1 MLLAEV
7 ANRHYMMA
15 SNYEQNSYQQL
26 SLFYNPVYHSNYT
39 VPRFFTPIV
48 PTAQKCELAKKK
60 KKLFRRR
67 LVSYTAFILQT
78 IQFSQQ

>member
-26 SLFYNPVYHSNYT
+26 SLFYNLVYHSNYT

-60 KKLFRRR
+60 KK
-67 LVSYTAFILQT
+67 VI
-78 IQFSQQ
+78 